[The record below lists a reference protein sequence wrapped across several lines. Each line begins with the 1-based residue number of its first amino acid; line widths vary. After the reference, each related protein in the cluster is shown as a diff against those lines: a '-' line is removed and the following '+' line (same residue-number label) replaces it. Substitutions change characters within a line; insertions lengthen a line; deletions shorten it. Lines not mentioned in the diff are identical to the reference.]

1 MQIRVHSRDGR
12 VPRTLEAFATQKLE
26 HLGKFLPTIELIEIE
41 LYEEGRP
48 KSPNGHVAHVTVAT
62 SGPAF
67 RSKVTSGDFRTCID
81 IAADRLYRR
90 ITEFKRKRSS
100 KPAHSRSSRKP
111 PKEVIA
117 GDQSL
122 LSLPEEAGPEL

>member
-1 MQIRVHSRDGR
+1 MQIRVHSRNGR
-12 VPRTLEAFATQKLE
+12 VPRALESFATEKLG
-26 HLGKFLPTIELIEIE
+26 HLGKFLPTIESIDIE
-41 LYEEGRP
+41 LYEEGKP
-48 KSPNGHVAHVTVAT
+48 KRPNGHVAHVTVAT
-62 SGPAF
+62 NGPAF

-81 IAADRLYRR
+81 IASHRLYRR

-117 GDQSL
+117 GDQTL
-122 LSLPEEAGPEL
+122 LDLSEENTTTP

>member
-12 VPRTLEAFATQKLE
+12 VPRNLETFATQKLE
-26 HLGKFLPTIELIEIE
+26 HLGKFLPTIEKIEIE

-62 SGPAF
+62 TGPSF

-111 PKEVIA
+111 QKEVIA
-117 GDQSL
+117 GDPSL
-122 LSLPEEAGPEL
+122 LGLPEEDSPTL

>member
-12 VPRTLEAFATQKLE
+12 VPSTLESFAAEKLG
-26 HLGKFLPTIELIEIE
+26 HLGKFLPTIETIEIE

-48 KSPNGHVAHVTVAT
+48 KRPNGHVAHVTVAT
-62 SGPAF
+62 TGPAF

-90 ITEFKRKRSS
+90 ITKFKGKRSS
-100 KPAHSRSSRKP
+100 KPAHGRSSRKP
-111 PKEVIA
+111 LKEVVPE
-117 GDQSL
+117 DQTL
-122 LSLPEEAGPEL
+122 LDLPEANATPP